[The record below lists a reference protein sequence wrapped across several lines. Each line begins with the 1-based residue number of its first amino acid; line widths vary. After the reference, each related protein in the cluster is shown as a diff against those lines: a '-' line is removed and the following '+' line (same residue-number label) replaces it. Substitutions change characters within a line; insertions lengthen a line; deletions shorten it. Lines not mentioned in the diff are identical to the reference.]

1 MSSRFAR
8 FPKALADQARPARLG
23 PAAIPS
29 LLAHPDWSRP
39 APTLVWLHGRTV
51 SKELDPGRY
60 LRLIRAGIA
69 VCAIDLPGHGERDG
83 PTMHDPRNTL
93 DVVEQA
99 VGEIDAIVRALQGVE
114 HGGVFDPARLAIG
127 GMSAGGM
134 VTLRR
139 LCEPHP
145 FAAAFVEGTSGR
157 LTDLY
162 FPPFGSGRKAWPVD
176 HPRERVERLDP
187 SRHLAGWRPIPFM
200 AIHAI
205 GDRIVAFETQRAFV
219 EDLRRHY
226 AARGADP
233 EQVRLVTFAET
244 GAPQEHAGFG
254 RHSNDAKIAMVE
266 FLTASLGLTPS

>member
-1 MSSRFAR
+1 MHPRFAR
-8 FPKALADQARPARLG
+8 FPKALADQARHARLG
-23 PAAIPS
+23 AAGVPA
-29 LLAHPDWSRP
+29 LLAHPDWARP

-83 PTMHDPRNTL
+83 PRMHDPRHTL

-99 VGEIDAIVRALQGVE
+99 VGEIDAVVRALRAVE
-114 HGGVFDPARLAIG
+114 DGGVFDPARFAIG

-134 VTLRR
+134 ITLRR

-145 FAAAFVEGTSGR
+145 FSAAFVEATSGR

-162 FPPFGSGRKAWPVD
+162 FPPAGSGRKAWPID

-187 SRHLAGWRPIPFM
+187 SRHLAGWRPIPFL
-200 AIHAI
+200 AIHATT
-205 GDRIVAFETQRAFV
+205 DRVVAFETQRAFID
-219 EDLRRHY
+219 DLRAHY
-226 AARGADP
+226 AARGSDP
-233 EQVRLVTFAET
+233 EQVRLVTFTET
-244 GAPQEHAGFG
+244 GAPEEHAGFG

-266 FLTASLGLTPS
+266 FLTTALGTTPG